1 MAQAVQV
8 GTILVS
14 GWPPLFDLE
23 TEAYSGSWSQVKFLD
38 GAALDRK
45 VRAAGWNFFFI
56 ASEARA
62 IFVGA
67 TGAKKLGDALTR
79 LLEKLKPQNFNGLE
93 VTGIVRKKFMG
104 FPYTVVSAHSRHLQS
119 SCYLHGLEV
128 RQLYDKGN
136 ER

>member
-1 MAQAVQV
+1 MAQAVRV

-23 TEAYSGSWSQVKFLD
+23 TEAYSGSWSRVKLQD
-38 GAALDRK
+38 GIALDRK

-56 ASEARA
+56 ASEARTM
-62 IFVGA
+62 FVGA
-67 TGAKKLGDALTR
+67 IGAKKLGDALNR
-79 LLEKLKPQNFNGLE
+79 ILIKLKPQNFNSLE

-119 SCYLHGLEV
+119 SCYLHGPEARRLL
-128 RQLYDKGN
+128 RRGK
-136 ER
+136 

>member
-1 MAQAVQV
+1 MALAVRV

-23 TEAYSGSWSQVKFLD
+23 TEAYSGSWSRVKLLD
-38 GAALDRK
+38 GTALDRK

-56 ASEARA
+56 ASEVRT

-67 TGAKKLGDALTR
+67 IGAKKLGNALNR
-79 LLEKLKPQNFNGLE
+79 ILIKLKPENFNSLE

-104 FPYTVVSAHSRHLQS
+104 FPYTIVSAHSRHLQS
-119 SCYLHGLEV
+119 SCYLHGPEARRLL
-128 RQLYDKGN
+128 RGGK
-136 ER
+136 